1 MTKIFFN
8 LCKFLKNLKN
18 SSFLLRSKLFLLKSK
33 IYYLILIKVNGYN
46 SFDKLFSEFN
56 KLMKITRTNKD
67 LIRMGGAGDG
77 GYLVP
82 TEIKKTYFL
91 FSVGCDN
98 KINFETEYLK
108 NNFFNNSKVFIIDG
122 KKCSINLPKN
132 IFFFNSF
139 AYSYNLKLKKNNK
152 FSYINLNDFI
162 KKNYKNLK
170 YALQIDC
177 EGCEFELIQSLES
190 KIISKAEVIIIEC
203 HFNNLLKISEGL
215 LIINSFLRKILIS
228 HEITHIH
235 PNNALDNFIING
247 VSVPRICEISFL
259 KKKRYQKKDSK
270 IIIPHPLDMPNHKRT
285 DVQIPLIWY

>member
-67 LIRMGGAGDG
+67 LIRMGGGDG

-132 IFFFNSF
+132 IFF
-139 AYSYNLKLKKNNK
+139 
-152 FSYINLNDFI
+152 
-162 KKNYKNLK
+162 
-170 YALQIDC
+170 
-177 EGCEFELIQSLES
+177 
-190 KIISKAEVIIIEC
+190 
-203 HFNNLLKISEGL
+203 
-215 LIINSFLRKILIS
+215 
-228 HEITHIH
+228 
-235 PNNALDNFIING
+235 
-247 VSVPRICEISFL
+247 
-259 KKKRYQKKDSK
+259 
-270 IIIPHPLDMPNHKRT
+270 
-285 DVQIPLIWY
+285 